1 MSLDEPACIWQS
13 ASATL
18 NALAAWRHPRGPRAP
33 FNELPMPPLFRRLL
47 LLFHALRYGA
57 RLIWLAAPPDH
68 KLHWMIRLVGRVHAS
83 GHSGESLHGVLPALG
98 PLASRFAQTLAER
111 PELAT
116 GTLHDAID
124 AIDHL
129 ETPLSPEAS
138 AEALTRAFGKPL
150 PMLFASIDLI
160 PVRSGFAEQTH
171 YARLATPMN
180 GHHGVII
187 KLVRA
192 AQVQQIGD
200 EAALL
205 RWVARWLEKLSGT
218 ARRLKLRTL
227 AQTFTDDVLRRFD
240 LRAEAAN
247 LSQTGHHFDGD
258 ARILVP
264 DVIWDL
270 CTQHTLT
277 MQQIDTLPANDLPG
291 LHARHVKLAPL
302 AAHIVEVVT
311 EQAFE
316 HGFFHA
322 TLDARRVRVSVEP
335 DTLGRLVLAE
345 FSIMS
350 TLSTSEREFFVH
362 GATALFEQ
370 DYGRL
375 AQLHRDAG
383 HVPHDTRT
391 EVLEAELRTRAEAH
405 FAAEPEDR
413 SAGALFHH
421 LLHAVHPFD
430 GAVPGRLATAQR
442 SFQQAERLARALHP
456 GVDTW
461 TIARGVMAGIAQ
473 RDLDHRGWF
482 KRISRELPHL
492 AHMLP
497 RVPQL
502 AVRYLQ
508 HEHDAARTPRQHTQL
523 LQDIGREYRRTR
535 VLLWACA
542 VCGGL
547 LGVGA
552 ALLKW

>member
-1 MSLDEPACIWQS
+1 
-13 ASATL
+13 
-18 NALAAWRHPRGPRAP
+18 
-33 FNELPMPPLFRRLL
+33 MPPLFRRLL

-68 KLHWMIRLVGRVHAS
+68 KLHWMIELVGRVHAS
-83 GHSGESLHGVLPALG
+83 GRSGERLHSVLPALG
-98 PLASRFAQTLAER
+98 PLASRFAQTLVER

-129 ETPLSPEAS
+129 EAALPPQAS
-138 AEALTRAFGKPL
+138 EQALARAFGRPL
-150 PMLFASIDLI
+150 ATLFSAVDLV
-160 PVRSGFAEQTH
+160 PVRGGFAEQTH
-171 YARLATPMN
+171 LARLLVPVN
-180 GHHGVII
+180 GHSEVAI

-192 AQVQQIGD
+192 DQLQQIGD
-200 EAALL
+200 ELALL
-205 RWVARWLEKLSGT
+205 RWVARWLEKLSGS
-218 ARRLKLRTL
+218 ARRLQLRTL
-227 AQTFTDDVLRRFD
+227 AQTFTDDILRRFD

-258 ARILVP
+258 TRIVVP
-264 DVIWDL
+264 DVIWEL
-270 CTQHTLT
+270 CTTHTLT
-277 MQQIDTLPANDLPG
+277 MQRVSTLPASDLPG
-291 LHARHVKLAPL
+291 LHGHHVKLAPL

-350 TLSTSEREFFVH
+350 SLSTGEREFFVH
-362 GATALFEQ
+362 GATALFDQ

-375 AQLHRDAG
+375 AELHREAG
-383 HVPHDTRT
+383 HVPHDTRK
-391 EVLEAELRTRAEAH
+391 EMLEAELRTRAEAH

-413 SAGALFHH
+413 SAGSLFHH

-442 SFQQAERLARALHP
+442 SFQQAEMLARALHP

-461 TIARGVMAGIAQ
+461 TVTRRVLAGIAR
-473 RDLDHRGWF
+473 RDMDHRGWI

-508 HEHDAARTPRQHTQL
+508 HEHDRARTPRQNAEL
-523 LQDIGREYRRTR
+523 MLDIGREYRRTR

-542 VCGGL
+542 VCGGVLGAGTVL
-547 LGVGA
+547 LM
-552 ALLKW
+552 W

>member
-1 MSLDEPACIWQS
+1 
-13 ASATL
+13 
-18 NALAAWRHPRGPRAP
+18 
-33 FNELPMPPLFRRLL
+33 MPPLFRRLL
-47 LLFHALRYGA
+47 LLFHAMRYGA

-68 KLHWMIRLVGRVHAS
+68 KLHWMIELIGRVHAS
-83 GHSGESLHGVLPALG
+83 GRSAEGLHGVLPVLG
-98 PLASRFAQTLAER
+98 PLASCFAQTLATR

-129 ETPLSPEAS
+129 EAPLPPHESER
-138 AEALTRAFGKPL
+138 ALSRAFGRPL
-150 PMLFASIDLI
+150 ATIFSAVDRV
-160 PVRSGFAEQTH
+160 PVRGGFAEQTH
-171 YARLATPMN
+171 LARLLVPVN
-180 GHHGVII
+180 GHHEVAI

-192 AQVQQIGD
+192 GQLQQIGD
-200 EAALL
+200 ELALL
-205 RWVARWLEKLSGT
+205 RWVARWLEKISGR
-218 ARRLKLRTL
+218 ARRLKLREL
-227 AQTFTDDVLRRFD
+227 AQSFTDDILRRFD

-258 ARILVP
+258 ARIVVP

-270 CTQHTLT
+270 CTNHTLT
-277 MQQIDTLPANDLPG
+277 MQRISTLPASDLPG
-291 LHARHVKLAPL
+291 LHAHHIKLAPL

-350 TLSTSEREFFVH
+350 SLSTGEREFFVH
-362 GATALFEQ
+362 GATALFDQ

-375 AQLHRDAG
+375 AELHRDAG
-383 HVPHDTRT
+383 HVPHDTRA
-391 EVLEAELRTRAEAH
+391 EMLEAELRTRAEAH
-405 FAAEPEDR
+405 FSAEPEDR
-413 SAGALFHH
+413 SAGSLFHH
-421 LLHAVHPFD
+421 LLHAVHPFE
-430 GAVPGRLATAQR
+430 GAVPARLATAQR
-442 SFQQAERLARALHP
+442 SFQQAEMLARALHP

-461 TIARGVMAGIAQ
+461 TITRRVLLGIAR
-473 RDLDHRGWF
+473 RDTDHRGWI

-508 HEHDAARTPRQHTQL
+508 HEHDRARTPQQNAQL
-523 LQDIGREYRRTR
+523 VQDIGREYRRTR

-542 VCGGL
+542 VCGGVLGAGAVL
-547 LGVGA
+547 LM
-552 ALLKW
+552 W

>member
-1 MSLDEPACIWQS
+1 
-13 ASATL
+13 
-18 NALAAWRHPRGPRAP
+18 
-33 FNELPMPPLFRRLL
+33 MPPLFRRLS

-57 RLIWLAAPPDH
+57 RLIWLAAPADH
-68 KLHWMIRLVGRVHAS
+68 KLHWMIELIGRVHAS
-83 GHSGESLHGVLPALG
+83 GRSGDSLHDLLPALG
-98 PLASRFAQTLAER
+98 PLATRFAQTLAQR
-111 PELAT
+111 PELASA
-116 GTLHDAID
+116 TLHDAID
-124 AIDHL
+124 AIDHM
-129 ETPLSPEAS
+129 EAPLSP
-138 AEALTRAFGKPL
+138 AESEQALQRAFGRPL
-150 PMLFASIDLI
+150 GTLFSALDLV

-171 YARLATPMN
+171 FARLLEPVN
-180 GHHGVII
+180 GHRDVAV
-187 KLVRA
+187 KLVRV
-192 AQVQQIGD
+192 AQLQQIGD
-200 EAALL
+200 ELALL
-205 RWVARWLEKLSGT
+205 RWVARWLEKFSRT
-218 ARRLKLRTL
+218 ARRLQLRTL
-227 AQTFTDDVLRRFD
+227 AQSFTDDVLRRFD

-258 ARILVP
+258 KRIVIP

-270 CTQHTLT
+270 CTNHTLT
-277 MQQIDTLPANDLPG
+277 MQRISTLPANDLPA
-291 LHARHVKLAPL
+291 LHAHHVRLAPL

-322 TLDARRVRVSVEP
+322 TLDARRVRVSIEP

-350 TLSTSEREFFVH
+350 SLSTGEREFFVH
-362 GATALFEQ
+362 GATALFDQ

-375 AQLHRDAG
+375 AEMHRAAG
-383 HVPHDTRT
+383 HVPHDTRA
-391 EVLEAELRTRAEAH
+391 EILEAELRTRAEAH

-413 SAGALFHH
+413 SAGSLFHH
-421 LLHAVHPFD
+421 LLHAVHPFE

-442 SFQQAERLARALHP
+442 SFHQAEMLARALHP

-461 TIARGVMAGIAQ
+461 TITRGVLAGIAQ
-473 RDLDHRGWF
+473 RDVNHRGWI

-508 HEHDAARTPRQHTQL
+508 QEHDRARTPRQNAQML
-523 LQDIGREYRRTR
+523 ADIGREYRRTR

-547 LGVGA
+547 LGAGTV
-552 ALLKW
+552 LLIW

>member
-1 MSLDEPACIWQS
+1 
-13 ASATL
+13 
-18 NALAAWRHPRGPRAP
+18 
-33 FNELPMPPLFRRLL
+33 MPPLFRRLL
-47 LLFHALRYGA
+47 LLYHALRYGA
-57 RLIWLAAPPDH
+57 RLIWLAAPSDH
-68 KLHWMIRLVGRVHAS
+68 KLHWMIELVGRVHAS
-83 GHSGESLHGVLPALG
+83 TASAERLHGLLPALG
-98 PLASRFAQTLAER
+98 PLAGRFARTLVER

-116 GTLHDAID
+116 ATLHDAID

-129 ETPLSPEAS
+129 ETPLPPGESEA
-138 AEALTRAFGKPL
+138 ALARAFGRPL
-150 PMLFASIDLI
+150 ATLFSAVDLI

-171 YARLATPMN
+171 FARLLAPVN
-180 GHHGVII
+180 GHCEVAI

-192 AQVQQIGD
+192 GQLQQIGD
-200 EAALL
+200 ELALL
-205 RWVARWLEKLSGT
+205 RWVARWLEKLSRQ
-218 ARRLKLRTL
+218 ARRLQLRAL
-227 AQTFTDDVLRRFD
+227 AQTFTDDILRRFD

-247 LSQTGHHFDGD
+247 LSQTGHHFQGD
-258 ARILVP
+258 TRLVVP

-270 CTQHTLT
+270 CTTHTLT
-277 MQQIDTLPANDLPG
+277 MQRISTLPASDLSG
-291 LHARHVKLAPL
+291 LHAHHVKLAPL

-322 TLDARRVRVSVEP
+322 TLDARRVRVSIEP
-335 DTLGRLVLAE
+335 DSLGRLVLAE

-350 TLSTSEREFFVH
+350 SLSTDEREFFVH

-375 AQLHRDAG
+375 ADIHREAG
-383 HVPHDTRT
+383 HVPHDTRA
-391 EVLEAELRTRAEAH
+391 ELLEAELRTRAEAH
-405 FAAEPEDR
+405 FAAAPEHR
-413 SAGALFHH
+413 TAGSLFHH
-421 LLHAVHPFD
+421 LLHAVIPFD

-442 SFQQAERLARALHP
+442 SFEQAEMLARALHP

-461 TIARGVMAGIAQ
+461 NIARRVLEDIAR
-473 RDLDHRGWF
+473 RDVDHRGWF

-508 HEHDAARTPRQHTQL
+508 HEHDRARSPRQTAQL
-523 LQDIGREYRRTR
+523 LADISREYRRTR

-542 VCGGL
+542 VCGGILGAGTML
-547 LGVGA
+547 LM
-552 ALLKW
+552 W

>member
-1 MSLDEPACIWQS
+1 
-13 ASATL
+13 
-18 NALAAWRHPRGPRAP
+18 
-33 FNELPMPPLFRRLL
+33 MPPLFRRLL
-47 LLFHALRYGA
+47 LLGHALRYGT
-57 RLIWLAAPPDH
+57 RLLWLAAPPEH
-68 KLHWMIRLVGRVHAS
+68 KLHWMIDLAGRLEAS
-83 GHSGESLHGVLPALG
+83 GRSAQSLHSLLPTLG
-98 PLASRFAQTLAER
+98 PLASRFTQTLAER
-111 PELAT
+111 PELAA

-129 ETPLSPEAS
+129 EIPLRPQAS
-138 AEALTRAFGKPL
+138 EQALARAFGRPL
-150 PMLFASIDLI
+150 ATLFSAVELVPIRGGL
-160 PVRSGFAEQTH
+160 AEQTH
-171 YARLATPMN
+171 RARLVEPVN
-180 GHHGVII
+180 GHRDVVI

-192 AQVQQIGD
+192 DQLQQIGD
-200 EAALL
+200 ELALL
-205 RWVARWLEKLSGT
+205 RWVARWLEKLSKS
-218 ARRLKLRTL
+218 ARRLKLRAL
-227 AQTFTDDVLRRFD
+227 AQSFTDDILRRFD

-258 ARILVP
+258 ARIVVP

-270 CTQHTLT
+270 CTNLTLT
-277 MQQIDTLPANDLPG
+277 MQRVDTLPASDLPG
-291 LHARHVKLAPL
+291 LHAHRVKLAPL

-322 TLDARRVRVSVEP
+322 TLDARRVRVSIEP

-350 TLSTSEREFFVH
+350 SLSTGEREFFVH
-362 GATALFEQ
+362 GASALFDQ

-375 AQLHRDAG
+375 AEMHRDAG
-383 HVPHDTRT
+383 HVPHDTRD
-391 EVLEAELRTRAEAH
+391 EMLEAELRTRAEAH
-405 FAAEPEDR
+405 FAAAPEDR

-442 SFQQAERLARALHP
+442 SFQQAEMLARALHP
-456 GVDTW
+456 GADTW
-461 TIARGVMAGIAQ
+461 SITRGVLAEIAR
-473 RDLDHRGWF
+473 RDVDHRGWI

-508 HEHDAARTPRQHTQL
+508 REHDRAKTPRQHAQL
-523 LQDIGREYRRTR
+523 ITDIGREYRRTR
-535 VLLWACA
+535 ALLWACA
-542 VCGGL
+542 LCGGL
-547 LGVGA
+547 LGAGTV
-552 ALLKW
+552 LLMW